1 MDFVGLP
8 LSTLFGVGAAAAT
21 LTVLLYVLK
30 LRRRPVAVPFSRL
43 WDSILR
49 DRESSQL
56 FSKLRRLLS
65 LLLQLCLLGLLLFAL
80 GQPEPS
86 AHATSGR
93 HMILLIDASASMK
106 ATDVS
111 PNRLSVAKS
120 EAKKLIQGLGPSDRM
135 LIVEMGAV
143 PTPLSNMSS
152 DAAELEPALER
163 VRAVDTRAD
172 LGRALEFA
180 ADALRG
186 LSNPELILIS
196 DGALGVREELP
207 RELEHAALRY
217 VPVGK
222 SGKNLAITEFSVRRY
237 PLDKSR
243 HEALLEV
250 TNTNDQQ
257 VDAELSIY
265 ADGEVIE
272 TEKLR
277 LGPNER
283 LPRVYPSLGGGGRKL
298 EARVRYADGS
308 RDDLPADDRAFALL
322 PERRRVRVLL
332 VTAGNTYLEAA
343 LLLDE
348 YLDLA
353 MIAPGA
359 YPPRDAY
366 EVTIFDGVAP
376 APAKHTGSLL
386 YLDPPAAGSPVKL
399 GKALEDFGFDTWDKK
414 HPILHFT
421 ALGDIQVASGHAFV
435 PQEGDQILGASD
447 QGPILVSGMRQGTR
461 FVALGFDPRR
471 SDFVLRVA
479 WPLFVLG
486 TIQNF
491 VEEDTS
497 YISSYRTGEVWRI
510 PTPSAVDS
518 ARLLDPSG
526 AQHIVPVKDGR
537 AAHFGSEAGIY
548 RLITGNGAGEAAV
561 EFAANLSDVEE
572 SKIAPQA
579 ILQIAGHKA
588 SAPSGFASG
597 PRREFWVL
605 LLLAAIALSMAEWF
619 LYHRR
624 ITV

>member
-8 LSTLFGVGAAAAT
+8 FGTVLGVGAAAAT

-43 WDSILR
+43 WDSVLR

-56 FSKLRRLLS
+56 FSRLRRLLS
-65 LLLQLCLLGLLLFAL
+65 LLLQLCLLALLLLAL

-86 AHATSGR
+86 ANAASGR
-93 HMILLIDASASMK
+93 HLVLLIDASASMK
-106 ATDVS
+106 ATDLA
-111 PNRLSVAKS
+111 PNRLAVARS
-120 EAKKLIQGLGPSDRM
+120 EAKKLVQGLGPADRM
-135 LIVEMGAV
+135 LIVELGAV
-143 PTPLSNMSS
+143 PTPLSNMSG

-163 VRAVDTRAD
+163 VHASDTRAD
-172 LGRALEFA
+172 LARGLDFA

-186 LSNPELILIS
+186 LPNPEVILIS
-196 DGALGVREELP
+196 DGALGVPSALPAELKN
-207 RELEHAALRY
+207 AALRY

-250 TNTNDQQ
+250 TNTNDQP
-257 VDAELSIY
+257 VEAELSIY
-265 ADGEVIE
+265 GDGSVIE

-277 LGPNER
+277 LGANER

-298 EARVRYADGS
+298 EARVRYADGNH
-308 RDDLPADDRAFALL
+308 DDLPADDRAFALL

-332 VTAGNTYLEAA
+332 VTSGNTYLEAA

-348 YLDLA
+348 YLDVT
-353 MIAPGA
+353 MVAPAA

-386 YLDPPAAGSPVKL
+386 YLDPPPVGSPVKL
-399 GKALEDFGFDTWDKK
+399 GKAIEEFGFDTWDKK
-414 HPILHFT
+414 HPILRFS

-435 PQEGDQILGASD
+435 PQEGDQVLGGSD
-447 QGPILVSGMRQGTR
+447 EGPILVSGMRQGTR
-461 FVALGFDPRR
+461 FIALGFDPRR

-486 TIQNF
+486 TVQHF

-497 YISSYRTGEVWRI
+497 YISSYTTGEVWRI
-510 PTPSAVDS
+510 PTPASVDS
-518 ARLLDPSG
+518 ARLFDPAG
-526 AQHIVPVKDGR
+526 NPHVVPVKEGR
-537 AAHFGSEAGIY
+537 AAHFGAEAGVY
-548 RLITGNGAGEAAV
+548 KLVTGTGAGEAAV
-561 EFAANLSDVEE
+561 EFAANLSDLEE
-572 SKIAPQA
+572 SKIVPQA
-579 ILQIAGHKA
+579 TLSIAGHKA

-597 PRREFWVL
+597 PRREFWVML
-605 LLLAAIALSMAEWF
+605 LLGAIALSMSEWF